1 MDRVEIDSGKV
12 RGGLLQNKKPP
23 RGFTHTERIKPH
35 WSSPIHEDARERIK
49 PTPSRSPTSPLHSAV
64 PYSGALRGGGLWEDD
79 VTTVAMAKQ
88 EDRNPSTIEECRAF
102 IAHVESLFMP
112 WNVDALVDGFSE
124 DCVVRFGIV
133 PEFRGREALRA
144 FFLARSAR
152 QKGYRLKKQFRTL
165 MNDKMTNIWDGEW
178 EDSATGR
185 RMKGFGVEVWT
196 MRGGKIAIWE
206 TAFNSGP
213 ADEALDVSQMLK

>member
-1 MDRVEIDSGKV
+1 M
-12 RGGLLQNKKPP
+12 
-23 RGFTHTERIKPH
+23 
-35 WSSPIHEDARERIK
+35 
-49 PTPSRSPTSPLHSAV
+49 
-64 PYSGALRGGGLWEDD
+64 
-79 VTTVAMAKQ
+79 TTISMAK
-88 EDRNPSTIEECRAF
+88 EGDRNPGTIEECRSFVAY
-102 IAHVESLFMP
+102 VESLFMP
-112 WNVDALVDGFSE
+112 WNVDALVDGFTD

-152 QKGYRLKKQFRTL
+152 QQGYRLKKQFRTL

-196 MRGGKIAIWE
+196 MRGGQIAVWE

-213 ADEALDVSQMLK
+213 ADDALDVSQMLK

>member
-1 MDRVEIDSGKV
+1 MTTIPLAEHGDG
-12 RGGLLQNKKPP
+12 NP
-23 RGFTHTERIKPH
+23 R
-35 WSSPIHEDARERIK
+35 
-49 PTPSRSPTSPLHSAV
+49 
-64 PYSGALRGGGLWEDD
+64 
-79 VTTVAMAKQ
+79 
-88 EDRNPSTIEECRAF
+88 TIEECRSFVAY
-102 IAHVESLFMP
+102 VQSLFMP
-112 WNVDALVDGFSE
+112 WNVDALVDGFTE

-133 PEFRGREALRA
+133 AEFKGREALRA
-144 FFLARSAR
+144 FFLARSAK

-165 MNDKMTNIWDGEW
+165 MNDTMTNIWDGEW

-196 MRGGKIAIWE
+196 MRGGKIAVCE

>member
-1 MDRVEIDSGKV
+1 MRPEVGK
-12 RGGLLQNKKPP
+12 LPQPLPDCQP
-23 RGFTHTERIKPH
+23 RRY
-35 WSSPIHEDARERIK
+35 SSRSRTLRAAREAAGFGRMN
-49 PTPSRSPTSPLHSAV
+49 
-64 PYSGALRGGGLWEDD
+64 
-79 VTTVAMAKQ
+79 VTTVPMAK
-88 EDRNPSTIEECRAF
+88 EGNRNPGTIEECRSF
-102 IAHVESLFMP
+102 VTHVESLFMP
-112 WNVDALVDGFSE
+112 WNVDALVDGFTE

-144 FFLARSAR
+144 FFMARSAR

-165 MNDKMTNIWDGEW
+165 MNDKMTNVWDGEW

-196 MRGGKIAIWE
+196 MRGGKIAVWE